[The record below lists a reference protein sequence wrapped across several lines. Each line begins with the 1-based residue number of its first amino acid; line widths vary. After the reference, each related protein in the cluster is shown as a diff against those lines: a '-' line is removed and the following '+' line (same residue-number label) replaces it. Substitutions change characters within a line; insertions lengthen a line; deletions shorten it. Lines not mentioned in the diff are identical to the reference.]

1 MHSCFLAEL
10 SNALGD
16 KKNTPIF
23 LAENDNVVHVLRN
36 VDQESHVDMF
46 AFWCEYD
53 SVNRYCTVSV
63 SLTCVVVS
71 RGYTDHHQGRG
82 HSIRLTA
89 ALINIHEHLI

>member
-16 KKNTPIF
+16 KKNMPIF
-23 LAENDNVVHVLRN
+23 VAENDNVVHVLRN

-63 SLTCVVVS
+63 SLPFMTLKDS
-71 RGYTDHHQGRG
+71 RSQKTGYY
-82 HSIRLTA
+82 
-89 ALINIHEHLI
+89 EF